1 MGATK
6 ENSMRKTLLAA
17 ALLAAMTSASAA
29 SVSVYGVMDMG
40 VSVSKKSG
48 ATGDNRWNLQMKSGM
63 RNSSRFGLKGVEDLG
78 NNYKVG
84 FILESQF
91 AGDTGALQTSG
102 VLWERESS
110 LWVSGDFGKVTF
122 GRVGY
127 LKGVVGSTALLN
139 SYRVNPF
146 GSQMSNFITG
156 FKAYTTGTS
165 WYCNNGIVYETP
177 DMAGLKGY
185 LQYSNAVTDEGAK
198 YHDKDRY
205 AAAALR
211 YLNGPLL
218 LQMIADTTM
227 RGHQETPFTG
237 TQYRNAKSLGLQ
249 AAYDFQVVKVY
260 GMVEGFKDS
269 ALNTVGQHLS
279 GNGQLYDGAGATL
292 VVQWPMGNGKMK
304 FGGGFLKASTADGT
318 AKAKDGDVTRY
329 GVSAGYDYVLSKR
342 THLYTNYGFAQQNME
357 MDADHTVTRNRGMEF
372 NAGMV
377 HYF

>member
-1 MGATK
+1 MKKAL
-6 ENSMRKTLLAA
+6 MAA
-17 ALLAAMTSASAA
+17 ALFAAVTSASAA
-29 SVSVYGVMDMG
+29 TVSVYGVMDMG

-91 AGDTGALQTSG
+91 QGDSGALQTSG
-102 VLWERESS
+102 ILWERESS
-110 LWVSGDFGKVTF
+110 LWVSGDFGKVAA

-146 GSQMSNFITG
+146 GSQMSNFVTG

-165 WYCNNGIVYETP
+165 RYCNNGIVYETP
-177 DMAGLKGY
+177 NMAGLKGY
-185 LQYSNAVTDEGAK
+185 LQYSNGVSSEGEK

-205 AAAALR
+205 AAAAVR
-211 YLNGPLL
+211 YMSGPLL

-227 RGHQETPFTG
+227 RGHQEAQFSG
-237 TQYRNAKSLGLQ
+237 DKYRDAMSLGVQ
-249 AAYDFQVVKVY
+249 AAYDFQFVKVF

-269 ALNTVGQHLS
+269 ALNTIGQHLS
-279 GNGQLYDGAGATL
+279 GDDQLYDGAGATL
-292 VVQWPMGNGKMK
+292 VAQWPVGNGKMTV
-304 FGGGFLKASTADGT
+304 GGGFLKASTVDGT
-318 AKAKDGDVTRY
+318 PADKDYDVTRF
-329 GVSAGYDYVLSKR
+329 GVSVGYDYVVSKR
-342 THLYTNYGFAQQNME
+342 TQLYANYGFAQQNQE
-357 MDADHTVTRNRGMEF
+357 KTSDDTVKRNRGMEF
-372 NAGMV
+372 TAGMV

>member
-1 MGATK
+1 MKKAL
-6 ENSMRKTLLAA
+6 MAA
-17 ALLAAMTSASAA
+17 ALFAVVTSASAA
-29 SVSVYGVMDMG
+29 TVSVYGVMDMG

-91 AGDTGALQTSG
+91 QGDSGALQTSG
-102 VLWERESS
+102 ILWERESS
-110 LWVSGDFGKVTF
+110 LWVSGDFGKVTA

-146 GSQMSNFITG
+146 GSQMSNFVTG

-177 DMAGLKGY
+177 NMAGLKGY
-185 LQYSNAVTDEGAK
+185 LQYSNGVSSEGEK

-205 AAAALR
+205 AAAAVR
-211 YLNGPLL
+211 YMSGPLL

-227 RGHQETPFTG
+227 RGHQEAQFSG
-237 TQYRNAKSLGLQ
+237 DKYRDAMSLGVQ
-249 AAYDFQVVKVY
+249 AAYDFQFVKVF

-269 ALNTVGQHLS
+269 ALNTIGQHLS
-279 GNGQLYDGAGATL
+279 GDGQLYDGVGATL
-292 VVQWPMGNGKMK
+292 VAQWPVGNGKMK
-304 FGGGFLKASTADGT
+304 VGGGFLKASTVDGT
-318 AKAKDGDVTRY
+318 PADKDYDVTRF
-329 GVSAGYDYVLSKR
+329 GVSVGYDYVVSKR
-342 THLYTNYGFAQQNME
+342 TQLYANYGFAQQNLE
-357 MDADHTVTRNRGMEF
+357 KTSDDTVKRNRGMEF
-372 NAGMV
+372 TAGMV